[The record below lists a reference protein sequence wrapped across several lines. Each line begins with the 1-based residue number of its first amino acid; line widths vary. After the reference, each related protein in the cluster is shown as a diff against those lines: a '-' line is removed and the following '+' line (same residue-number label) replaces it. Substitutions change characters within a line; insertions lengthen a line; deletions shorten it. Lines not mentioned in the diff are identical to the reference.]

1 MELRELDPKTYA
13 GRKFT
18 ARYQSSG
25 YYDIRPGEDGF
36 RIVYVPFGTTVQRSF
51 DDEFFGEWLEDPVA
65 FGAFEDGVLIGYVE
79 GSPEG
84 WNNRYRISNICIFD
98 DSARRS
104 GVGTRLMEAVTKAA
118 EASGARMI
126 VTPRDIDA
134 QIRFLSA
141 VLAGAINRTLHPNL
155 TAEDFAQ
162 FVPFSCV

>member
-1 MELRELDPKTYA
+1 MIVKPLDKAAYA
-13 GRKFT
+13 GKKFT
-18 ARYQSSG
+18 VRYRTGG
-25 YYDIRPGEDGF
+25 YYDIRPSERGF
-36 RIVYVPFGTTVQRSF
+36 RIDYVPFDAPVEKSF
-51 DDEFFGEWLEDPVA
+51 DDEFFGEWLEDPSA
-65 FGAFEDGVLIGYVE
+65 FGVFEGDRLAAFVE
-79 GSPEG
+79 GSPER